1 MTADEAGN
9 GDGDGDVTPW
19 HSSRK
24 TTNHLLGL
32 LIVVTAAGFV
42 SLGEGAYGGLQLVA
56 ELLLAAVL
64 VAAMILFLAALI
76 QYDEE

>member
-42 SLGEGAYGGLQLVA
+42 SIGDGYGGLQTVA
-56 ELLLAAVL
+56 VLLLALVL
-64 VAAMILFLAALI
+64 VGAIVLFLAALI
-76 QYDEE
+76 LYDEA